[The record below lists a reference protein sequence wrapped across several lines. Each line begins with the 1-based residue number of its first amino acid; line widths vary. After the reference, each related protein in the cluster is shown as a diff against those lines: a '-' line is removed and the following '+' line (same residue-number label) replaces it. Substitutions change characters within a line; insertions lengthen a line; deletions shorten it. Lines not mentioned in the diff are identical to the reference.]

1 MMERQRW
8 AIFDLDNTIADINE
22 RLKAASPNGKLD
34 YKLLHNK
41 NYIKKYDKPIQA
53 TIDLVNTLSNFGVKI
68 LILTA
73 RSEDTKEVTIDWLFK
88 NSVVYDSL
96 IMKSFKDTY
105 IKSFEWKEK
114 QMHKFMDKYNIS
126 YEQIIL
132 SSDDYGKNQTM
143 FESWGIPCLDPNV
156 LPDWSR

>member
-1 MMERQRW
+1 MEKQRW

-22 RLKAASPNGKLD
+22 RLKAASPNSKLD
-34 YKLLHNK
+34 YKLLHNEK
-41 NYIKKYDKPIQA
+41 YIELYDKPIKA
-53 TIDLVNTLSNFGVKI
+53 TIDLINVLNSFNVRI

-73 RSEDTKEVTIDWLFK
+73 RADSTRAVTVDWLFR
-88 NSVVYDSL
+88 NNVVYDSL

-105 IKSFEWKEK
+105 VKSFEWKEK

-143 FESWGIPCLDPNV
+143 FESWGIPCLDPNI
-156 LPDWSR
+156 LPDWSK

>member
-1 MMERQRW
+1 MERERW

-22 RLKAASPNGKLD
+22 RLKASTDPKTGRLD
-34 YKLLHNK
+34 YGLLHNRE
-41 NYIKKYDKPIQA
+41 YIKLYDKPIKS
-53 TIDLVNTLSNFGVKI
+53 TIDLMKNLSDFGVKI

-73 RSEDTKEVTIDWLFK
+73 RADKTKVVTLDWLFK
-88 NSVVYDSL
+88 NNVRYDSL
-96 IMKSFKDTY
+96 IMKNFENTY
-105 IKSFEWKEK
+105 TKSFEWKEK
-114 QMHKFMDKYNIS
+114 QLHKFMDNKNIS

-156 LPDWSR
+156 LI